1 MISNSVAKAGHDA
14 DVPATHF
21 WQRGLLWLGAPL
33 CVAGFVIHRLNTQ
46 WNEGR
51 FIELLVLAALSLAVA
66 AVLRRLLRWPLAS
79 GLALVWALALA
90 FFAGPLPTAATVLFA
105 LAALSLGD
113 LLGRGAPVAA
123 RIACGLMLFAG
134 VLGWLLPLP
143 IHYRWLYWAAI
154 VALIAWH
161 RRPLARSARD
171 LAAQWHSAV
180 GESPRIAAFAV
191 IVLGLA
197 STGCWIPTMQADDVV
212 YHLRLPW
219 QLMGEHHYPLAPQ
232 LHIWSMAP
240 WAADVLQAVPQL
252 LAGAE
257 ARGGLNALWIVLTA
271 SGVWSLAVVLGG
283 TPRTAWFAVALYA
296 SLPLTAGLAGGMQTE
311 APTAAL
317 LVWLAWAILAS
328 RNETSSRKLW
338 LGAVLMGGL
347 LALKLASAAFALV
360 LLAWAIWEHRH
371 RLPSPLASL
380 GAVLMALAVAGS
392 SYVYAAWIA
401 RNPFLPLFNAWFR
414 SPYYDPANF
423 DDARWHGGINAALP
437 WNLTFHTERYLEA
450 FAGGGGFVLIALAGA
465 WLLAFTQG
473 RTRALAIVATVLVV
487 LPLIPLQY
495 LRYLFPA
502 LVLLVPVLALITF
515 RFDPRRASW
524 LLIGVCVLNLAFQ
537 ANSFWLLRIG
547 MVKMTIMEA
556 GRDAPLFRAHVPE
569 RNLIAAIRNTPHGTV
584 LALDPD
590 RPYVAELGVQG
601 RSISAY
607 DRTLQRAARFADADP
622 SGATWIAL
630 LRNAGVTDVL
640 LRPGKETAPQRAALG
655 ALRAE
660 RKAVEGDLEWW
671 HVPAGATR

>member
-14 DVPATHF
+14 DVPATHY

-33 CVAGFVIHRLNTQ
+33 CVAGLVIHRLDMQ

-66 AVLRRLLRWPLAS
+66 TVLRRLLRWPLAS
-79 GLALVWALALA
+79 GLGIAWSLALA
-90 FFAGPLPTAATVLFA
+90 FFAGPLPTAATVLFV
-105 LAALSLGD
+105 LAVLSLGG
-113 LLGRGAPVAA
+113 LLDRSAPLAA
-123 RIACGLMLFAG
+123 QIACGLMLVAG
-134 VLGWLLPLP
+134 MLGWLLPLP
-143 IHYRWLYWAAI
+143 VHYRWVYLATI
-154 VALIAWH
+154 VALIAW
-161 RRPLARSARD
+161 RWRPVAHSARD
-171 LAAQWHSAV
+171 AATQWRAAV
-180 GESPRIAAFAV
+180 EGSPRIAAFAV
-191 IVLGLA
+191 LALGLA

-257 ARGGLNALWIVLTA
+257 ARGSLNALWIVLTA
-271 SGVWSLAVVLGG
+271 AGVWRIATMLGG
-283 TPRTAWFAVALYA
+283 TPRVAWFSVALYA

-311 APTAAL
+311 APAAAL
-317 LVWLAWAILAS
+317 LVWVVWTILAS
-328 RNETSSRKLW
+328 RDAGPSRRLW
-338 LGAVLMGGL
+338 PGAVLVGGL

-360 LLAWAIWEHRH
+360 LLAWAIWEQRR

-380 GAVLMALAVAGS
+380 GAVLVALMIAGS
-392 SYVYAAWIA
+392 SYAYAAWVA
-401 RNPFLPLFNAWFR
+401 RNPFLPLFNGLFQ
-414 SPYYDPANF
+414 SPYYDPVNF
-423 DDARWHGGINAALP
+423 DDPRWHGGFDAALP

-450 FAGGGGFVLIALAGA
+450 FAGGGGFVLVALAGA
-465 WLLAFTQG
+465 WLLAFAQ
-473 RTRALAIVATVLVV
+473 RRARAVAIVATILLV

-502 LVLLVPVLALITF
+502 LVLLIPVLALTAF
-515 RFDPRRASW
+515 RFDPRRAAW
-524 LLIGVCVLNLAFQ
+524 LVIGVCVLNLAFQ

-569 RNLIAAIRNTPHGTV
+569 RNLIAAIRNTAHGNV

-590 RPYVAELGVQG
+590 RPYVAELGVRG
-601 RSISAY
+601 RSISGY
-607 DRTLQRAARFADADP
+607 DRTLQQAGRFADADP
-622 SGATWIAL
+622 SGAAWIAL
-630 LRNAGVTDVL
+630 LRKAGVTDVL
-640 LRPGKETAPQRAALG
+640 LLPGKETVPQRAALS
-655 ALRAE
+655 ALHAE
-660 RKAVEGDLEWW
+660 RKAIEGDLEWW
-671 HVPAGATR
+671 HIPAGTTQ

>member
-1 MISNSVAKAGHDA
+1 
-14 DVPATHF
+14 
-21 WQRGLLWLGAPL
+21 
-33 CVAGFVIHRLNTQ
+33 
-46 WNEGR
+46 
-51 FIELLVLAALSLAVA
+51 
-66 AVLRRLLRWPLAS
+66 
-79 GLALVWALALA
+79 
-90 FFAGPLPTAATVLFA
+90 
-105 LAALSLGD
+105 
-113 LLGRGAPVAA
+113 
-123 RIACGLMLFAG
+123 
-134 VLGWLLPLP
+134 
-143 IHYRWLYWAAI
+143 
-154 VALIAWH
+154 
-161 RRPLARSARD
+161 
-171 LAAQWHSAV
+171 
-180 GESPRIAAFAV
+180 
-191 IVLGLA
+191 
-197 STGCWIPTMQADDVV
+197 
-212 YHLRLPW
+212 
-219 QLMGEHHYPLAPQ
+219 LMGEHRYPLAPQ

-271 SGVWSLAVVLGG
+271 SGVWSLAMVLGG
-283 TPRTAWFAVALYA
+283 TPRIAWCAVALYA

-311 APTAAL
+311 APAAAL
-317 LVWLAWAILAS
+317 LVWLAWAILAPH
-328 RNETSSRKLW
+328 NEESSRKLW
-338 LGAVLMGGL
+338 LGAVLIGGL

-380 GAVLMALAVAGS
+380 GAVLIALAGAGS

-401 RNPFLPLFNAWFR
+401 RNPFLPLFNAWFQ
-414 SPYYDPANF
+414 SPYYDAANF
-423 DDARWHGGINAALP
+423 DDARWHGGFNAALP

-450 FAGGGGFVLIALAGA
+450 FAGGGSFVLIALAGA
-465 WLLAFTQG
+465 WLLAFAQ
-473 RTRALAIVATVLVV
+473 RRARAPAIVATVLLV

-502 LVLLVPVLALITF
+502 LVLLVPVLALTAF

-569 RNLIAAIRNTPHGTV
+569 RSLIAAIRNTTHGNV

-607 DRTLQRAARFADADP
+607 DRTLQQAARVADADP
-622 SGATWIAL
+622 SGAAWTAL
-630 LRNAGVTDVL
+630 LRNVGVTDVL

-671 HVPAGATR
+671 HVPAGATQ

>member
-14 DVPATHF
+14 DVPATRF

-33 CVAGFVIHRLNTQ
+33 CVAGLVIHRLDTQ

-66 AVLRRLLRWPLAS
+66 AVLRRLSGWPLAS
-79 GLALVWALALA
+79 GLGLVWSLALAL
-90 FFAGPLPTAATVLFA
+90 FAGPLPTAATVLFA
-105 LAALSLGD
+105 LTALSLGD
-113 LLGRGAPVAA
+113 LLDRSAPIAA
-123 RIACGLMLFAG
+123 RIACGLMLVAG

-143 IHYRWLYWAAI
+143 VHHRWVYLVTI
-154 VALIAWH
+154 VAVVAW
-161 RRPLARSARD
+161 RWRPVSHSARD
-171 LAAQWHSAV
+171 AVAQWHSAV
-180 GESPRIAAFAV
+180 EGSPRVAAFAV
-191 IVLGLA
+191 LVLGLA

-219 QLMGEHHYPLAPQ
+219 QLMGEHRYPLAPQ

-271 SGVWSLAVVLGG
+271 SGVWRLAVMLGG
-283 TPRTAWFAVALYA
+283 TPRVAWFALALYA

-311 APTAAL
+311 APAAAL

-328 RNETSSRKLW
+328 RSETSSRRLW
-338 LGAVLMGGL
+338 LGAFLAGGL

-371 RLPSPLASL
+371 RLPSPLASF
-380 GAVLMALAVAGS
+380 GAVLLALAVGGS

-401 RNPFLPLFNAWFR
+401 RNPFLPLFNAWFQ
-414 SPYYDPANF
+414 SPYYEAANF
-423 DDARWHGGINAALP
+423 DDVRWHGGFNAALP

-450 FAGGGGFVLIALAGA
+450 FAGGGGFLLVALAGA
-465 WLLAFTQG
+465 WVLAFTQR
-473 RTRALAIVATVLVV
+473 RTRGLAIVATVLFV
-487 LPLIPLQY
+487 LPLVPLQY

-502 LVLLVPVLALITF
+502 LVLLVPVLVLTAF
-515 RFDPRRASW
+515 RFDPRRAAW
-524 LLIGVCVLNLAFQ
+524 LVIGACVLNLAFQ

-569 RNLIAAIRNTPHGTV
+569 RNLIAAIRGTAHGNV

-590 RPYVAELGVQG
+590 RPYVAELGLRG

-607 DRTLQRAARFADADP
+607 DRTLRQAARFAEADP
-622 SGATWIAL
+622 SGAGWVAL
-630 LRNAGVTDVL
+630 LREANVTDVL

-655 ALRAE
+655 VLRAE
-660 RKAVEGDLEWW
+660 RKTVESDLEWW
-671 HVPAGATR
+671 HVPTGAGR